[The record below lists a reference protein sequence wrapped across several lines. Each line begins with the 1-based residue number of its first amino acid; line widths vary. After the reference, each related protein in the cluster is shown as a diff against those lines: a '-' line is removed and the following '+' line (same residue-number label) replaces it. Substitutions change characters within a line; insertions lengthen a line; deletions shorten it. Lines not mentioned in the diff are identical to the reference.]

1 MIPVFCINLKRA
13 EERRLFME
21 TEWTEKR
28 GIPLNF
34 FDAVDRRY
42 VENEDFVYK
51 YPFSSE
57 DFPKDIVVTKNHIS
71 SNYFSNNKK
80 KYNNPFRVK
89 LPKFRPRRLF
99 HSEICVL
106 NSHLMLIKQI
116 IDSGIEEAI
125 ILEDDAE
132 PLVNSSVFFETI
144 NLCKEYAKN
153 QNLNMNILSLAK
165 PRNGCFCYSKNNNFS
180 VLSRLVYGMEGYY
193 YSRKGLI
200 LMYEQAKKMYY
211 PIDSVVSFGLI
222 EQREFNI
229 VNTPLLVHLNT
240 TTYNIDC
247 PGRRFRKKG
256 GEMP

>member
-13 EERRLFME
+13 EERKLFME

-42 VENEDFVYK
+42 VKNEDFVYK
-51 YPFSSE
+51 YPFSLE
-57 DFPKDIVVTKNHIS
+57 YFPKDFVVTKDHIS
-71 SNYFSNNKK
+71 SDFFISAKK
-80 KYNNPFRVK
+80 KYHNPFWEK
-89 LPKFRPRRLF
+89 LPKFRPRLLL

-116 IDSGIEEAI
+116 IDSGIEEVI

-132 PLVNSSVFFETI
+132 PLVDSSVFFETI
-144 NLCKEYAKN
+144 NLCKEYAEN
-153 QNLNMNILSLAK
+153 ENLNMNILSLAK
-165 PRNGCFCYSKNNNFS
+165 PRGRCFCYSKNNNFS
-180 VLSRLVYGMEGYY
+180 VLSRLIFGMEGYY

-200 LMYEQAKKMYY
+200 LMYEEAKKMYH

-229 VNTPLLVHLNT
+229 VNKPLLVHLNT

-247 PGRRFRKKG
+247 PGRHFRQEG